1 MNKRSALLLAPLLLL
16 LLPLP
21 VASQH
26 VLIAGQDFDT
36 IVTPAWPYTGN
47 GLTYI
52 NGLSTSNDAPSNSPW
67 GIGGSWA
74 WETTQTA
81 DTMIFSN
88 LSLLNHDSVYITFRL
103 AGFSLN
109 TLTNGPDQLDQVRV
123 WVSVNGG
130 VTWYS
135 SIEVHGFNN
144 ATWSYAAGTATAL
157 DTLQLNN
164 NTNIYEPTAGGPQTT
179 EGYSTV
185 KIFIPDTYNQ
195 VMIRIRSREST
206 AQERWCIDNVEAL
219 GIPVVVGMND
229 DGLSLFTMFP
239 NPSSGFVSIKNMQEE
254 SKFKIQNSAGQLVG
268 EFALKADETKL
279 FDLPTGVYF
288 VEFQGEK
295 GRSVKK
301 LIVTR

>member
-1 MNKRSALLLAPLLLL
+1 MNKRSALFLTPLLLL
-16 LLPLP
+16 LLPFSI
-21 VASQH
+21 ASQH

-36 IVTPAWPYTGN
+36 IVTPAWTYTSN

-52 NGLSTSNDAPSNSPW
+52 NGLSASNDAPSNSPW

-74 WETTQTA
+74 WETTATA

-88 LSLLNHDSVYITFRL
+88 LSLVNHDSVYITFRL
-103 AGFSLN
+103 AGFSLS
-109 TLTNGPDQLDQVRV
+109 TISNGPDQLDQVRV

-130 VTWYS
+130 TTWYS

-144 ATWSYAAGTATAL
+144 ATWSYAAGTGMAL

-185 KIFIPDTYNQ
+185 KIFIPDAYNQ

-206 AQERWCIDNVEAL
+206 AQERWCIDNVEAW
-219 GIPVVVGMND
+219 GIPIVTGMNEMGD
-229 DGLSLFTMFP
+229 ALFTIYP
-239 NPSSGFVSIKNMQEE
+239 NPSDGSVFISNPGEE
-254 SKFKIQNSAGQLVG
+254 STIKILGVKGDMVTVLKMNSNETKMLMLSAGIYIV
-268 EFALKADETKL
+268 ER
-279 FDLPTGVYF
+279 TGPEGTFY
-288 VEFQGEK
+288 Q
-295 GRSVKK
+295 K
-301 LIVTR
+301 LIIR

>member
-1 MNKRSALLLAPLLLL
+1 MKITTRSLLAVLLSLSLSSALR
-16 LLPLP
+16 
-21 VASQH
+21 SQH
-26 VLIAGQDFDT
+26 QLIAGQDFDT
-36 IVTPAWPYTGN
+36 IVTPSWAYTGN

-52 NGLSTSNDAPSNSPW
+52 NGNSGMNDAPTNSPW

-74 WETTQTA
+74 WETTSTA
-81 DTMIFSN
+81 DTMIFTN
-88 LSLLNHDSVYITFRL
+88 LSLTNHDSVYVTFRL

-109 TLTNGPDQLDQVRV
+109 TTTNGPDQLDQVRV

-144 ATWSYAAGTATAL
+144 ATWSYAAGTGIAL

-185 KIFIPDTYNQ
+185 KIFIPDAYNQ

-206 AQERWCIDNVEAL
+206 AQERWCIDNVEAW
-219 GIPVVVGMND
+219 GIPIVTGINEMGD
-229 DGLSLFTMFP
+229 ALFTIYP
-239 NPSSGFVSIKNMQEE
+239 NPSNGSVSIRNLGEG
-254 SKFKIQNSAGQLVG
+254 STVKIQGMKGDVIAIWEMSNNEIRTMSLPKGIYIVERTDVAGTSFQKLV
-268 EFALKADETKL
+268 
-279 FDLPTGVYF
+279 
-288 VEFQGEK
+288 
-295 GRSVKK
+295 
-301 LIVTR
+301 IH